1 LWFGRGGENL
11 TYALRVKLF
20 EAYLSKHI
28 GWFDNK
34 NRAPGIL
41 TNILTEDISA
51 VNGLTTESVGIA
63 VEAALGL
70 FFSCLICFI
79 FSWKLG
85 FVVTFTS
92 PFMVLGGLGMS
103 KLQFNQKAVDDS
115 YKQANALLNDLIM
128 NYRTVISFGEKNVQF
143 MLSKYGDLLVV
154 PHQTNLKRA
163 HISGLF
169 FGYS

>member
-1 LWFGRGGENL
+1 
-11 TYALRVKLF
+11 
-20 EAYLSKHI
+20 
-28 GWFDNK
+28 
-34 NRAPGIL
+34 
-41 TNILTEDISA
+41 
-51 VNGLTTESVGIA
+51 
-63 VEAALGL
+63 
-70 FFSCLICFI
+70 
-79 FSWKLG
+79 
-85 FVVTFTS
+85 
-92 PFMVLGGLGMS
+92 MVLGGLGMS